1 MEGGDAEHGVAMTA
15 VKDTESRRGSR
26 ASIFMSAEQKAFE
39 THRQEYIT
47 VLKEMRAKN
56 PDVGIDELQNMAEME
71 ILQRGPKSRAFYR
84 NTATRKMITGDP
96 KKILKKVTEVND
108 KIASIKSKSNLE
120 ELIEDPNLT
129 TVSWSPAHYTCFE
142 SVGSLEVF
150 VTRAGGDLTR
160 TVLVDY
166 RTENGTAEAGT
177 DFDYAEGTLLF
188 QANELQKSF
197 SVKIIDDD
205 VYEEDEQFNIRL
217 SNARF
222 KEENSLSPNVNQ
234 NAKLKCYPDLASVM
248 ILDDDHNGIFVFPS
262 PTVECIENVGTLR
275 VKVNRTCGARGKV
288 KVPYRTVDGSA
299 LAGKDYIGK
308 EDVLTFYNNE
318 IE

>member
-1 MEGGDAEHGVAMTA
+1 MEGGDAENGVAMQA
-15 VKDTESRRGSR
+15 VKDTESERGSR

-39 THRQEYIT
+39 QHRQEYIA

-108 KIASIKSKSNLE
+108 KIASIKSKSNLDE
-120 ELIEDPNLT
+120 VVDDPNLT

-150 VTRAGGDLTR
+150 VCRSGGDLSR

-166 RTENGTAEAGT
+166 KTENGTAEAGT
-177 DFDYAEGTLLF
+177 DFEQAEGTLIF
-188 QANELQKSF
+188 RSNELQKSF
-197 SVKIIDDD
+197 NVKIIDDD
-205 VYEEDEQFNIRL
+205 VYEEDEQFTIRL
-217 SNARF
+217 SNVRF
-222 KEENSLSPNVNQ
+222 QEESSLNPNLNH
-234 NAKLKCYPDLASVM
+234 NAKLKCYPDLATVM
-248 ILDDDHNGIFVFPS
+248 ILDDDHNGIFVFPN
-262 PTVECIENVGTLR
+262 PTTECIENVGTLR

-288 KVPYRTVDGSA
+288 KVPYRTVDGTA
-299 LAGKDYIGK
+299 LAGKDYIAK